1 MKTLIFIGGFYNLAF
16 AIFHLSF
23 WKLFGWETDLRS
35 LSAINRPVIQILN
48 LRLIFVFLI
57 FACVSFFHAPE
68 LAATSL
74 GKTILLAIS
83 LFWFGRAIEQI
94 VFFKLQKPAS
104 IFLFVV
110 FLIGTAIY
118 FLPVLE

>member
-1 MKTLIFIGGFYNLAF
+1 MKTLILLGGFYNLAF

-23 WKLFGWETDLRS
+23 WRLFRWKTDLRS
-35 LSAINRPVIQILN
+35 LTAINRGVIQILN

-57 FACVSFFHAPE
+57 FAYISFFHGSE
-68 LAATSL
+68 LVATSL
-74 GKTILLAIS
+74 GKAILLATS

-94 VFFKLQKPAS
+94 IFFKLQKLAS

-110 FLIGTAIY
+110 FLLGAVIY
-118 FLPVLE
+118 FLPILG